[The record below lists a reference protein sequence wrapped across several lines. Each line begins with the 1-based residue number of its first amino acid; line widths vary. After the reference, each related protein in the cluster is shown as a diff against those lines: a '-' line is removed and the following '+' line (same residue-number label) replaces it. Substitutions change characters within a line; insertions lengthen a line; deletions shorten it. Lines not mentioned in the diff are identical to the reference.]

1 MSRSGL
7 KNAIL
12 AVVLIAV
19 IFFANGLLQARYGFY
34 TDQDIRYFSRHCRAV
49 RNVEKLEEHVLAST
63 IIFGFLGGVEY
74 IYDEVPGGRIG
85 QTLGLGWQRT
95 ISFLC
100 FPLIGCLNPPELGQD
115 CKQT

>member
-7 KNAIL
+7 KIAIL
-12 AVVLIAV
+12 SAALIAV

-34 TDQDIRYFSRHCRAV
+34 TDQDIQYFSQHCPAV
-49 RNVEKLEEHVLAST
+49 RHVKNLEEHVFSST

-74 IYDEVPGGRIG
+74 IFDEAPGGRDG

-100 FPLIGCLNPPELGQD
+100 FPLIGCLNPPVLGRD
-115 CKQT
+115 CQ